1 MRVLLLSHV
10 SDLYGA
16 GRSLL
21 ALAQGLQERGHVP
34 LVIVPRRGD
43 LSHSLAS
50 KEIDCSEI
58 ECPWWAYPP
67 ESGWRHKLYSIRG
80 ISRSA
85 IKLRRVIRHFKPDI
99 VHTNSAVIPSGALAA
114 RWAGIP
120 HVWHL
125 REYGVEDYGLR
136 FFLGRAVSGYLV
148 GLFSRAIV
156 AISHSVAQAYQAP
169 TMGECL
175 RVVYNGV
182 DWPADRPLPDRNPTA
197 RRRSAPP
204 MLVLLGALHPAKG
217 QAEAIQAA
225 AELKRRGVR
234 CTLRLVGGDVV
245 GYRAR
250 LEELVQRLGISDQVI
265 FAGYRPDPMIEFL
278 QADVVLVC
286 SRCEAF
292 GRVIVEAML
301 AQRPIVAAN
310 TCGTLELIENDFNGV
325 LYRAGDPVH
334 LAERI
339 VALLGDPAW
348 ARQLGMAA
356 QQVARERF
364 SMAQYVNGVESVYK
378 RVLASE

>member
-1 MRVLLLSHV
+1 
-10 SDLYGA
+10 
-16 GRSLL
+16 
-21 ALAQGLQERGHVP
+21 
-34 LVIVPRRGD
+34 
-43 LSHSLAS
+43 
-50 KEIDCSEI
+50 
-58 ECPWWAYPP
+58 
-67 ESGWRHKLYSIRG
+67 
-80 ISRSA
+80 
-85 IKLRRVIRHFKPDI
+85 LRRVIRQFKPDI

-114 RWAGIP
+114 RWAGVP

-125 REYGVEDYGLR
+125 REYCVEDYGLR
-136 FFLGRAVSGYLV
+136 FFLGRAISGYLV

-175 RVVYNGV
+175 HVVYNGI
-182 DWPADRPLPDRNPTA
+182 DWPAGVPLPDRNPTA

-204 MLVLLGALHPAKG
+204 ILVLVGALHPAKG
-217 QAEAIQAA
+217 QAEAIEAV
-225 AELKRRGVR
+225 AELKRRGIR

-265 FAGYRPDPMIEFL
+265 FAGYCPDPMIEFL
-278 QADVVLVC
+278 EADVALVC

-292 GRVIVEAML
+292 GRVTVEAML

-310 TCGTLELIENDFNGV
+310 ACGTLELIEDDFNGI
-325 LYRAGDPVH
+325 LYRASDPVH

-339 VALLGDPAW
+339 AALLRDPAW

-356 QQVARERF
+356 QQAARERF
-364 SMAQYVNGVESVYK
+364 SVAQYVNGVESVYK
-378 RVLASE
+378 RVLAGK